1 MVRTAAANDF
11 EQQILDNIQQSGWHC
26 NAVGAGESHP
36 AFVYTVGLEQSFGR
50 PELII
55 FGLAPATAHGILAKI
70 VQRSSVD
77 GASGLATQPH
87 RMSLGVTWPYRN
99 PTAQNWHCRLCGIT
113 KELTSGWIKWSGH
126 VPTDISRGTTLRMM
140 RSSNLSLCS
149 AIGSGTEP
157 SCQPT
162 SLRRT

>member
-77 GASGLATQPH
+77 GASGLANSASSDEPWSYVAVPESNRAELALSAVWYYEGTDFRMDQVVWPCPDGHFPWDDAADDAFIKSQPV
-87 RMSLGVTWPYRN
+87 LGNRE
-99 PTAQNWHCRLCGIT
+99 Q
-113 KELTSGWIKWSGH
+113 
-126 VPTDISRGTTLRMM
+126 D
-140 RSSNLSLCS
+140 
-149 AIGSGTEP
+149 
-157 SCQPT
+157 
-162 SLRRT
+162 